1 MDRGGWWVAV
11 HGVTEFCNSRTA
23 MLFLS
28 PQWFSQWSSW
38 GRASISW
45 ELARKARGP
54 SSPLGTLRKL
64 AKDQE
69 YWSLIS
75 SLSPPLVGRDGRG

>member
-1 MDRGGWWVAV
+1 MGRSPRGRRIP
-11 HGVTEFCNSRTA
+11 HQQNSNA
-23 MLFLS
+23 LLVS
-28 PQWFSQWSSW
+28 PVLLTVESL

-69 YWSLIS
+69 YWIPIS
-75 SLSPPLVGRDGRG
+75 SLSPPLVGRDGRR